1 MSAITHSVVNNIAA
15 IDAAFSNATRVTL
28 VGSITTSNPAYKNF
42 AIQTFVPGAILFVI
56 SDALLATNKFYAHLP
71 VFDLG
76 VMLTYAGAQYFL
88 TKGFISIKK
97 VSHP

>member
-1 MSAITHSVVNNIAA
+1 VL
-15 IDAAFSNATRVTL
+15 D
-28 VGSITTSNPAYKNF
+28 
-42 AIQTFVPGAILFVI
+42 
-56 SDALLATNKFYAHLP
+56 LA
-71 VFDLG
+71 